1 MTPEISRA
9 LAELANKLGTSV
21 EYLWP
26 MMVKHE
32 VATSVAGLIAC
43 LLVAAALFFSAY
55 RMLRFFMSDKY
66 VMELDFELAL
76 VGMVAILGVVF
87 VCISLGE
94 IPDIIVPEA
103 AAIKSLLAK

>member
-1 MTPEISRA
+1 MTPEISKA

-26 MMVKHE
+26 LMVKHE
-32 VATSVAGLIAC
+32 VATSVTVMVAGLILSIGLFFIAYKLYRNTRDDYYSDTFPAIVVAC
-43 LLVAAALFFSAY
+43 LGLILAVFS
-55 RMLRFFMSDKY
+55 
-66 VMELDFELAL
+66 LA
-76 VGMVAILGVVF
+76 
-87 VCISLGE
+87 E

>member
-1 MTPEISRA
+1 MTPEISKA

-26 MMVKHE
+26 LMVKHAL
-32 VATSVAGLIAC
+32 VTSVTTLVVCSIITIAC
-43 LLVAAALFFSAY
+43 LIAAHWSYKIFKEEGDCLGLMFGAALVAVMFASVALS
-55 RMLRFFMSDKY
+55 
-66 VMELDFELAL
+66 
-76 VGMVAILGVVF
+76 
-87 VCISLGE
+87 C

>member
-1 MTPEISRA
+1 MTPEISKA

-32 VATSVAGLIAC
+32 VATSVTALVVGLIASIGFFFIAYKLFRCANDDGCGDFFPTILAAC
-43 LLVAAALFFSAY
+43 LGLL
-55 RMLRFFMSDKY
+55 
-66 VMELDFELAL
+66 LA
-76 VGMVAILGVVF
+76 VF
-87 VCISLGE
+87 PLTE